1 MSQKAI
7 IADVTV
13 GDGAGQWY
21 GTLVVANIR
30 YSDGSPVLVNDFLG
44 VQFKSPI
51 TTAEVTVNSL
61 LTPWQQTSSEVSS
74 EPIDSSTAKVTVKII
89 VEQAHTFAARDTI
102 TFGINGD
109 LTTKPDFYAQSFEFY
124 ADALP
129 SGVVK
134 VTAQAAPDSALA
146 GVQQTVYLELSGR
159 TTPLKL
165 SPGETKSFDVPAGN
179 YTVKTGELVNAD
191 ETVVAS
197 AKVSPGQVSVV
208 VDHSTTITVSYGD
221 VNKYSAVDVNIGQLP
236 AALDKEQLHITV
248 TDANSGQLLADF
260 FSPGNHT
267 TRLRRRPASG
277 TAVVAAEIVL
287 NNVKYA
293 ATKSTALSNS
303 LIQVAIGSS
312 DVKSQ
317 NIDTTGFVELPIVV
331 NTDPTTRSGQS
342 VPVRLQSATSAL
354 IYSQSVDISG
364 GTAKLGVPVAPGE
377 YTVRVSGFIQ
387 GSVVYAVQAPAKLN
401 VSSDGRS
408 KLELTTRRGANLN
421 VRGFPGFLSFG
432 ALTDLF
438 DLEGRDLAKAQVS
451 AIFKYAGNDGAG
463 DPGVYLTDD
472 PATTKTVKL
481 AATVEDQIGGGHT
494 VLPMLISYTC
504 NLSLGAVEDQL
515 ANSTQHAHSFAN
527 LILSLNLAKKAGKP
541 DVPAGYIVNADFLGE
556 VQKHHFGPGY
566 AVPVRKPLEE
576 ALAHHGVSA
585 TIPTAITNTLK
596 GYVMAVNW
604 LFRTVAPEVTFA
616 WQVNVWG
623 CGSSTWIYSRD
634 GTEATR
640 PAAVA
645 KGTADYLKS
654 LEVYGKEWSPD
665 FLAVD
670 RYEADDFTQRAY
682 VNSYCY
688 GPYEWARFYDFC
700 AALSLELQV
709 PVAPWQ
715 IPASR
720 TPGAGESVMS
730 LEVEHWGSG
739 GTYLFGDAAI
749 GNSVENIHTTI
760 LNIKPSTLVPHPD
773 VRSLFT
779 AALPFDLGYP
789 HYLDFPT
796 RGIFSVLLGGGAT
809 TGVVTTIG
817 TTGPW
822 TQEKVAAYMAAPVG
836 F

>member
-1 MSQKAI
+1 MAQKTI
-7 IADVTV
+7 LADVTV
-13 GDGAGQWY
+13 GGGAGQWY
-21 GTLVVANIR
+21 GTLVVTNIR
-30 YSDGSPVLVNDFLG
+30 YSDGSSVAVNNFLG

-51 TTAEVTVNSL
+51 TTADTTVNSL
-61 LTPWQQTSSEVSS
+61 LSPWQQTSSEVST
-74 EPIDSSTAKVTVKII
+74 EPIDGSTAKVTAKVI
-89 VEQAHTFAARDTI
+89 VERPHTFVAGDTI

-109 LTTKPDFYAQSFEFY
+109 LTTNPDLYTQSFEFY
-124 ADALP
+124 ADVLP
-129 SGVVK
+129 SGAVQVK
-134 VTAQAAPDSALA
+134 VQAAPDSALA
-146 GVQQTVYLELSGR
+146 NVQQAVYLEVSGKA
-159 TTPLKL
+159 TSFKL
-165 SPGETKSFDVPAGN
+165 FPGETTSFDVPAGN
-179 YTVKTGELVNAD
+179 YTVKAGELANAD

-197 AKVSPGQVSVV
+197 AQASPGQISVV
-208 VDHSTTITVSYGD
+208 VDQSTAITVSYIT

-236 AALDKEQLHITV
+236 TAINEEQLHVTV
-248 TDANSGQLLADF
+248 TDAASGQSLADF

-277 TAVVAAEIVL
+277 TAVVTAEIVL
-287 NNVKYA
+287 NNVKYS

-303 LIQVAIGSS
+303 LIQVPIGSS
-312 DVKSQ
+312 DVKTQ

-331 NTDPTTRSGQS
+331 TTDSTTRAGQS
-342 VPVRLQSATSAL
+342 VPVRLHSTTSAL
-354 IYSQSVDISG
+354 VYSQSVDISG
-364 GTAKLGVPVAPGE
+364 SIAKFGVPVAPGE
-377 YTVRVSGFIQ
+377 YTVQASGFIQ

-401 VSSDGRS
+401 VSSNGTS
-408 KLELTTRRGANLN
+408 KLELTARRGADLN
-421 VRGFPGFLSFG
+421 VRGFPSFLSFG

-438 DLEGRDLAKAQVS
+438 DMDGRDLANAQVS

-463 DPGVYLTDD
+463 DPGTYLTDD
-472 PATTKTVKL
+472 PATTKTVQL
-481 AATVEDQIGGGHT
+481 AATVEGKIGGGHT

-515 ANSTQHAHSFAN
+515 ADGTQHAHSFAN

-556 VQKHHFGPGY
+556 VQKHQFGPGY
-566 AVPVRKPLEE
+566 AMPVRKPLEE

-585 TIPTAITNTLK
+585 AIPATITDTLK
-596 GYVMAVNW
+596 GYVTAVNW

-616 WQVNVWG
+616 WQVNLWG
-623 CGSSTWIYSRD
+623 GGSSTWIYSRD
-634 GTEATR
+634 GSEATR
-640 PAAVA
+640 PAVVA

-654 LEVYGKEWSPD
+654 LEVYGGEWSPD

-700 AALSLELQV
+700 AALSLELQI

-720 TPGAGESVMS
+720 IPNANENVTS

-739 GTYLFGDAAI
+739 GTYLFGDPAI
-749 GNSVENIHTTI
+749 GSSVDNIHTAI
-760 LNIKPSTLVPHPD
+760 LNIRPSTLVTHPD
-773 VRSLFT
+773 VRDLFT
-779 AALPFDLGYP
+779 AAVPFDLSYP
-789 HYLDFPT
+789 HYIDFPL